1 MRHVLLGVLSIVC
14 IAALVSC
21 SSNNAKKGGP
31 PLQIVIM
38 GPPGAGKG
46 TQAEKLSKKYDI
58 PHISTGELLRAE
70 VAKGTDLG
78 SEIKQVMDRGDL
90 VSDPIVMGLIAAR
103 LLDPDCDRGFI
114 LDGVPRNL
122 DQAAV
127 LDGMLDNMG
136 KPKELLVLD
145 LAVPNEELKK
155 RLLARNRA
163 DDTEGTIAHRLQ
175 VYQDET
181 APLIEYYEDLG
192 YRVSINGNQSIDKVA
207 ADIDKAVAASRQ
219 STSQER

>member
-1 MRHVLLGVLSIVC
+1 MRPVLLGVLSIVC

-21 SSNNAKKGGP
+21 SSNSSKTGGP

-136 KPKELLVLD
+136 KPK
-145 LAVPNEELKK
+145 